1 MVTDVDV
8 QYLSHLNGLVLGNN
22 WGDMIRL
29 LDTCLV
35 NGLLLSSITSA
46 KIDPQGDIAL
56 NLFADHNCLL
66 FQIVELAGFEPAE
79 INGKYRIKGAPNTK
93 ELILKALHLG
103 KVISKV
109 GTAKLASL
117 GYEIAFR
124 DSADVKRA
132 YRAKNPRSEHPYI
145 RVDESLTSPDGVSG
159 IYTSS
164 YAKFAMV
171 GLLEDMKH
179 IDDYHDT
186 SKVQLPL
193 DTTDSAKNWK
203 ITGTGTG
210 VKRGWAHWYWA
221 TNNTNGGYIRQNAD
235 PLNGN
240 RKFTLTGN
248 SDAFY
253 LNIGMNMLTAKAI
266 WGCGLFETAVSSDNQ
281 WFLMSGL
288 TNVAA
293 NADFQIGV
301 SPGFSA
307 LTIGNTACTFQVSPI
322 NYLNKNTVTATPIVP
337 DFLSGSSNLYS
348 GNNIS
353 ALQIPFQDSAN
364 YLRGCLKHVCYMGKS
379 ITSTDTTPIIS
390 DASMYVTDNVRN
402 TSNNM
407 SDSALGG
414 GLYFYLG
421 EIE

>member
-1 MVTDVDV
+1 MATDVEV
-8 QYLSHLNGLVLGNN
+8 QYFSHLNGLILGNN

-35 NGLLLSSITSA
+35 SGLPLSSVTSA
-46 KIDPQGDIAL
+46 SIDSQGDISL
-56 NLFADHNCLL
+56 NLFAGHKCLL
-66 FQIVELAGFEPAE
+66 FQIVELSGFEPTE
-79 INGKYRIKGAPNTK
+79 INGKYRIKGTPTATQ
-93 ELILKALHLG
+93 LILKATHAG
-103 KVISKV
+103 KTVTKI
-109 GTAKLASL
+109 GTTKLASL

-145 RVDESLTSPDGVSG
+145 RVDESLTSLDGVSG

-171 GLLEDMKH
+171 GLLENMKH
-179 IDDYHDT
+179 IDDYQDT

-193 DTTDSAKNWK
+193 DTTDFAKNWK

-221 TNNTNGGYIRQNAD
+221 TNNTNGGYIRQNAA

-240 RKFTLTGN
+240 RKFTLTGD

-253 LNIGMNMLTAKAI
+253 LNIGMNMLTAKAM
-266 WGCGLFETAVSSDNQ
+266 WGCGLFETAVSGDNQ

-288 TNVAA
+288 THVAA
-293 NADFQIGV
+293 NADLQIGT

-307 LTIGNTACTFQVSPI
+307 LTIGNTACTFQVSSI
-322 NYLNKNTVTATPIVP
+322 NYADKNAVIATPIVP
-337 DFLSGSSNLYS
+337 DFLSGFSNLYK
-348 GNNIS
+348 GNNVS
-353 ALQIPFQDSAN
+353 ALQIPFQDSAS

-379 ITSTDTTPIIS
+379 ITNADTTPIIS
-390 DASMYVTDNVRN
+390 DASMYITDNVRN

-407 SDSALGG
+407 SDSAIGG